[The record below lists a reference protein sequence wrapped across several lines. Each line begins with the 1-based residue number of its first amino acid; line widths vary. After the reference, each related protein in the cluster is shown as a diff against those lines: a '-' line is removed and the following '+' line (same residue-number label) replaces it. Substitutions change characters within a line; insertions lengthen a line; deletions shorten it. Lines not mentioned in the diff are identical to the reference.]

1 MALYALYRGA
11 VHVGGEALC
20 TKSNALIQLNMVANG
35 SGFAYYHACA
45 VVYEKISA
53 YGGAGVYVYTGI
65 AVGYLGHET
74 GKYGHLHLVQLMGNA
89 VYAYCLK
96 AGVGKH
102 YLLNAYGRRVP
113 LIARLGVSFQ
123 RRLDIR
129 QRIHQPVGNFL
140 IIIRQYPHYAV
151 RNGVAKARAIAQVA
165 SEHIGVHGAAQS
177 LQKLCGLLHKSGI
190 AAAGGTAV
198 LPAHAAAVAERR
210 NKIILHYNLSFKKTF
225 IIPDDYLSLR

>member
-1 MALYALYRGA
+1 M
-11 VHVGGEALC
+11 
-20 TKSNALIQLNMVANG
+20 
-35 SGFAYYHACA
+35 
-45 VVYEKISA
+45 
-53 YGGAGVYVYTGI
+53 YVYTGI

-74 GKYGHLHLVQLMGNA
+74 GKYGHLHLVQLMGNT

-102 YLLNAYGRRVP
+102 YFFYAYGCGIP
-113 LIARLGVSFQ
+113 LIACLSVSFQ
-123 RRLDIR
+123 RCLDIR

-140 IIIRQYPHYAV
+140 IIIRQYPHHAV

-190 AAAGGTAV
+190 AAAGGTSA
-198 LPAHAAAVAERR
+198 PAAHTAAVAER
-210 NKIILHYNLSFKKTF
+210 
-225 IIPDDYLSLR
+225 